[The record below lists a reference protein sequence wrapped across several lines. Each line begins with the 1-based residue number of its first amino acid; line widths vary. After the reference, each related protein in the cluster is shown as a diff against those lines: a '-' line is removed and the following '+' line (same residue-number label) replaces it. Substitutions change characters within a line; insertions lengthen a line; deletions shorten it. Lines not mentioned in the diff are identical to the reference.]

1 MKRAFLIFR
10 AVVLVVFCSFV
21 QWGEA
26 GAADSRVF
34 VLCYH
39 SFHGNNRF
47 DYDISLEEL
56 ASQMDFLSTKGFRFV
71 SYADLVEGAV
81 TGKKNVL
88 VVIDDGNQSVYQAFH
103 EVLKPRGIRPV
114 LGIYPNIIGKKSYA
128 LTWDQLMELCRE
140 GCDIAG
146 HGYYHLILN
155 RKLYDSDRRAFVQE
169 VALSKKVLEEKLG
182 VKVSSFVYPNGAR
195 SDIAVQTLKDAGY
208 ESAFTIRW
216 GQAAVPLALNQD
228 PYGLPRFMILN
239 NNWPMISG
247 FILKSSA
254 E

>member
-1 MKRAFLIFR
+1 MHPVGSELLAMKRAFLIFQ

-103 EVLKPRGIRPV
+103 EVLKPRGIWPV
-114 LGIYPNIIGKKSYA
+114 LGIYPNII
-128 LTWDQLMELCRE
+128 
-140 GCDIAG
+140 
-146 HGYYHLILN
+146 
-155 RKLYDSDRRAFVQE
+155 
-169 VALSKKVLEEKLG
+169 
-182 VKVSSFVYPNGAR
+182 
-195 SDIAVQTLKDAGY
+195 
-208 ESAFTIRW
+208 
-216 GQAAVPLALNQD
+216 
-228 PYGLPRFMILN
+228 
-239 NNWPMISG
+239 
-247 FILKSSA
+247 
-254 E
+254 

>member
-56 ASQMDFLSTKGFRFV
+56 ASQMDFSAQRDSIRFLCR
-71 SYADLVEGAV
+71 LVEGAV

-103 EVLKPRGIRPV
+103 EVLKPRGIWPV
-114 LGIYPNIIGKKSYA
+114 LASIRTSSERNRMRSPGTSSGA
-128 LTWDQLMELCRE
+128 LPGRLRYCRARVLSSHPE
-140 GCDIAG
+140 RSSTTATAG
-146 HGYYHLILN
+146 PLS
-155 RKLYDSDRRAFVQE
+155 RKLRFR
-169 VALSKKVLEEKLG
+169 KR
-182 VKVSSFVYPNGAR
+182 SSR
-195 SDIAVQTLKDAGY
+195 
-208 ESAFTIRW
+208 
-216 GQAAVPLALNQD
+216 
-228 PYGLPRFMILN
+228 
-239 NNWPMISG
+239 
-247 FILKSSA
+247 KSWA
-254 E
+254 